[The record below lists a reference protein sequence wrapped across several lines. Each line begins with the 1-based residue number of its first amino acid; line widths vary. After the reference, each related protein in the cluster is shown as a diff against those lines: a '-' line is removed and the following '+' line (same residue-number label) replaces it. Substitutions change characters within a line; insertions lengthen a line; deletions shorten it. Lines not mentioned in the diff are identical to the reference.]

1 MNNYATTF
9 AKELIKINEG
19 IAEAKEGLVHFP
31 ADQRLYMDVERE
43 YRIIEGTYNALLS
56 KQAETL
62 IRLATSSSNLTVIDP
77 AKNLGQSTYR
87 TEC

>member
-1 MNNYATTF
+1 M
-9 AKELIKINEG
+9 AKG
-19 IAEAKEGLVHFP
+19 AKEGLVHFP
-31 ADQRLYMDVERE
+31 ADQRLYMDVER

-62 IRLATSSSNLTVIDP
+62 IRLATSSSNLTIIDP
-77 AKNLGQSTYR
+77 AKKNLGRAKFYR